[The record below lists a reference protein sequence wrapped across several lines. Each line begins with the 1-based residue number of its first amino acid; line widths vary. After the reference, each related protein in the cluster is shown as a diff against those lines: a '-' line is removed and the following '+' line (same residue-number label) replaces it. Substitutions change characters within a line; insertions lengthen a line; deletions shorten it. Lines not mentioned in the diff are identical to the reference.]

1 MRNMKNKRSK
11 LITVLFVAA
20 MSVSLFTGCSNDATI
35 TGLDEGALPEL
46 ASGTRAVTDELIES
60 DSISN
65 FSLLAATEYS
75 DAELKKR
82 IRDGWW
88 RQYANTTEDGKTT
101 PEMWERTDYTQNIY
115 PEAPILF
122 FVGNGVAENVDIQF
136 VQPGTIPLYC
146 KEVGI
151 DLYEF
156 KTGYNVPVFFQF
168 TSKSTGNVVD
178 TIIFFIKDI

>member
-1 MRNMKNKRSK
+1 
-11 LITVLFVAA
+11 
-20 MSVSLFTGCSNDATI
+20 
-35 TGLDEGALPEL
+35 
-46 ASGTRAVTDELIES
+46 
-60 DSISN
+60 
-65 FSLLAATEYS
+65 
-75 DAELKKR
+75 
-82 IRDGWW
+82 
-88 RQYANTTEDGKTT
+88 
-101 PEMWERTDYTQNIY
+101 MWERTDYTQNIY

-146 KEVGI
+146 KKVGI

>member
-1 MRNMKNKRSK
+1 MKNKRSK

-46 ASGTRAVTDELIES
+46 ASDTRAVTDELIES

-146 KEVGI
+146 KKVGI

-168 TSKSTGNVVD
+168 TSKSTGNVID

>member
-1 MRNMKNKRSK
+1 M
-11 LITVLFVAA
+11 
-20 MSVSLFTGCSNDATI
+20 
-35 TGLDEGALPEL
+35 PEL
-46 ASGTRAVTDELIES
+46 ASDTRAVTDELIES

-146 KEVGI
+146 KKVGI

>member
-1 MRNMKNKRSK
+1 MFNLKINEKHEKQKKEIDYS
-11 LITVLFVAA
+11 TFVAA

-46 ASGTRAVTDELIES
+46 ASDTRAVTDELIES

-88 RQYANTTEDGKTT
+88 KQYAYTLPDGKVTQK
-101 PEMWERTDYTQNIY
+101 YQNILIIRRIY
-115 PEAPILF
+115 IRMLLHYF
-122 FVGNGVAENVDIQF
+122 M
-136 VQPGTIPLYC
+136 L
-146 KEVGI
+146 EVRYWKM
-151 DLYEF
+151 LM
-156 KTGYNVPVFFQF
+156 YN
-168 TSKSTGNVVD
+168 SLK
-178 TIIFFIKDI
+178 